1 MRKVWSTWTSWEC
14 ATSRVPPPPRL
25 PIGSLK
31 ELNSARFNSHT
42 PAWSQGIKMKHV
54 EFFQEKSPTF
64 AKAKRGKKTCSSF
77 IHHCITMVDLYTS
90 WWLNQPI
97 WKILYSQI
105 ELFLQVSG
113 WKSKNLWVATT
124 QYSVISRTWT
134 LDLRW
139 KKKISIVGD
148 QSSHTREEVWR
159 CQRKWEIWKRSNR
172 FEIENEKKIQQK
184 QCLEFKVS
192 TPEISGGYSSPTS
205 FSNNSLFFFN
215 KNESWRLGIPSPLP
229 PAPVVNRRLTPLSWG
244 SQAKP

>member
-14 ATSRVPPPPRL
+14 ATSRVPPCL

-97 WKILYSQI
+97 WKILCSQI
-105 ELFLQVSG
+105 EWFLQVSG

-124 QYSVISRTWT
+124 QYSVISQTWT
-134 LDLRW
+134 GLDLRW
-139 KKKISIVGD
+139 KKRSLGWG
-148 QSSHTREEVWR
+148 SSPHTREEVYW
-159 CQRKWEIWKRSNR
+159 WEIL
-172 FEIENEKKIQQK
+172 KKVK
-184 QCLEFKVS
+184 QGLK
-192 TPEISGGYSSPTS
+192 
-205 FSNNSLFFFN
+205 
-215 KNESWRLGIPSPLP
+215 
-229 PAPVVNRRLTPLSWG
+229 
-244 SQAKP
+244 